1 MSARV
6 VRVLVENL
14 RRCLPRPKVTSVAE
28 VRPGR
33 GAPERT
39 VNSPK
44 SPSSSDHA
52 PTRRSI
58 ALARSARWASTLLV
72 LTLLGCADSR
82 PEVLAKSALS
92 EPVLESTT
100 SLFRSLM
107 GEQEVRA
114 APRDP
119 NLSRELEQEQLA
131 RDANACRERIQ
142 LAGLG
147 QTMPGAPRF
156 EEQRDLILARAKA
169 EPVLFLS
176 EPRFTGEV
184 SPGMRAHRK
193 RLERPF
199 LQRDTVMGIL
209 RHFEGILPELRQL
222 LLRDGYFYIDD
233 AAAAHELTTRVGV
246 EDLFREPTVLL
257 LRGSHQIT
265 LERKGGIYF
274 HVDGPM
280 KGERARLLLLDRL
293 WLPGED
299 LGAPLHVDVR
309 PLAAQLGFEQMRID
323 HLGER
328 EIVAELLFEKEW
340 VPALLGVEGTSLR
353 LDCML
358 VEPKDDSRIGR
369 ARDRAFRRAVAVTA
383 LRRAIVEQVRMGLPF
398 DEPRHEIG
406 QQDGKL
412 RPRFMDAYLGGRTK
426 YRFNDDDYRVFDDS
440 GRPMTPQVCIDFVT
454 ESLERASGMHFQ
466 PRGEAPAKV
475 VGSLDFDQLLGDRR
489 RQELAMREF
498 AREHPEMMRLYDY
511 PQKARIP
518 YEKVNRFFAFLRS
531 DKDRL
536 RAGDVIIIRGRAAW
550 DRYEEIHTHTFFI
563 YENDPISGMP
573 VLLAGNSGKPRL
585 VTWDGEMIRAPK
597 RSLHHRIELNSEWL
611 YDNLVSQIPSEAE
624 SLAPPLIVAED

>member
-1 MSARV
+1 MG
-6 VRVLVENL
+6 
-14 RRCLPRPKVTSVAE
+14 SVAE
-28 VRPGR
+28 VRSGR
-33 GAPERT
+33 GTPERT
-39 VNSPK
+39 VTSPK
-44 SPSSSDHA
+44 ATSSRDHA
-52 PTRRSI
+52 PSW
-58 ALARSARWASTLLV
+58 RSAYLTRSAERAAVLLV
-72 LTLLGCADSR
+72 LAVFGCADSR
-82 PEVLAKSALS
+82 PDVLAHPPLGQ
-92 EPVLESTT
+92 PVFESTT
-100 SLFRSLM
+100 TLFRSLM
-107 GEQEVRA
+107 GEPEVKV
-114 APRDP
+114 APVDP
-119 NLSRELEQEQLA
+119 NLSVALEQAELTRQA
-131 RDANACRERIQ
+131 EECRQRLQAAE
-142 LAGLG
+142 LT

-156 EEQRDLILARAKA
+156 EEHRASILARGKA

-184 SPGMRAHRK
+184 SPGLRAHRK

-199 LQRDTVMGIL
+199 LQRDTIMGIL
-209 RHFEGILPELRQL
+209 RHFDGILPELRQL

-246 EDLFREPTVLL
+246 EDLFREPRVML
-257 LRGSHQIT
+257 LRGSREMT
-265 LERKGGIYF
+265 LERKDGVYF
-274 HVDGPM
+274 HADGPM
-280 KGERARLLLLDRL
+280 QGERARLLLLDRL

-309 PLAAQLGFEQMRID
+309 PLAAHLGFEQMRVD

-328 EIVAELLFEKEW
+328 EIVAELMFEKEW
-340 VPALLGVEGTSLR
+340 VPAVLSVDGTSLK

-412 RPRFMDAYLGGRTK
+412 RARWLDAYFGGRSK
-426 YRFNDDDYRVFDDS
+426 YRFNDDEYRVFDDV
-440 GRPMTPQVCIDFVT
+440 GRPMSPQVCIDFIT

-466 PRGEAPAKV
+466 PRSETPAKV
-475 VGSLDFDQLLGDRR
+475 LGSLNFDDLLGDRR

-518 YEKVNRFFAFLRS
+518 YEKINRFFAFLES
-531 DKDRL
+531 EKDRL
-536 RAGDVIIIRGRAAW
+536 RAGDVVIIRGRAAW
-550 DRYEEIHTHTFFI
+550 DRYEEVHTHTFFI
-563 YENDPISGMP
+563 YENDPLTGMP

-585 VTWDGEMIRAPK
+585 VTWDGEMLRAPK
-597 RSLHHRIELNSEWL
+597 RSIHHRIELNSEWL
-611 YDNLVSQIPSEAE
+611 YDNLVSQGGGEAE